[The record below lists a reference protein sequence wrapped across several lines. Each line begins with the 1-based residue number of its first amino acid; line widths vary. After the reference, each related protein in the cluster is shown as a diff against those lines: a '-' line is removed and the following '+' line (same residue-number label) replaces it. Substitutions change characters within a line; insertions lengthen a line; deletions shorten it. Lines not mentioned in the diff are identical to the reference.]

1 MSMMTGAAT
10 EICYSIQNY
19 QTLAFRL
26 AFSILRDEEDAADA
40 IQDATINAYLKFSTF
55 RGISLRSWFL
65 TIVRNRCYDA
75 LRHHLK
81 NATTSLDYNYNTW
94 EEDALEATSFHDDK
108 SLTPEQWV
116 EQKETVSAICRC
128 VDQLPADYRKV
139 IVLVDIQGMD
149 YSEAARVLGRP
160 VGTIKSR
167 LARGPRSG
175 SENVSD
181 EFTRVGWPPFTT
193 SGSIKSIYSGC

>member
-1 MSMMTGAAT
+1 MSGAT
-10 EICYSIQNY
+10 EICSSLQNY

-26 AFSILRDEEDAADA
+26 AFSILHDEEEAADA
-40 IQDATINAYLKFSTF
+40 LQDATISAYLKFSTF

-75 LRHHLK
+75 LRHHMK

-94 EEDALEATSFHDDK
+94 AEDTIETTYLHDDM

-116 EQKETVSAICRC
+116 EQKETVTAICEC
-128 VDQLPADYRKV
+128 VDQLPNEYRKV

-149 YSEAARVLGRP
+149 YAEAARVLGRP

-167 LARGPRSG
+167 LARGRAQVHRMLSM
-175 SENVSD
+175 SS
-181 EFTRVGWPPFTT
+181 RGW
-193 SGSIKSIYSGC
+193 GALSIQPTVA